1 MKRFFLFAL
10 MALAVLVNAQATTWN
25 LDNCTTDVTMRNGD
39 VLIGEIQP
47 GVAIN
52 VTIAAGA
59 KVTFNNAHVIFTP
72 SGSGQK
78 AKAAPSVNCLGDAE
92 ITIVGNDNKII
103 NSNNGP
109 GIYIPSGKKLKIY
122 GTDADSIYIKGGIQS
137 AAIGAYHDVD
147 AGSIQINGGKIE
159 AHGGYQGAGIG
170 GAHWAN
176 CGAIDIYG
184 GKVKAYG
191 GDRSTG
197 IGSGFDSSQAGYVNI
212 TSMEGTSTTVYAE
225 GGYRAPG
232 IGGACLSTCGFI
244 NISGPRVNVTA
255 VKGTDSPCTIGWGF
269 GCTKSHVGNIT
280 IGGQTYA
287 NGVDRS
293 YFNYPNVHDIDLSK
307 MHSDFTMQDGD
318 ILTGTLGNDMIR
330 VMVADGAHVTLRN
343 ANIPELLGKGS
354 NCGIECLGNAE
365 ITLEGTNE
373 IWHRGGAYYPAIFYP
388 ENKTL
393 DIKGNGK
400 LIAHGGGYSA
410 GIGTGACTAKG
421 YSSGLLVFDPD
432 DKSTC
437 LNKWAGNLN
446 IYSGTIEAYGGN
458 NGPGIG
464 SARHAHC
471 GMIQILGGKVTAI
484 GGNRAPGIGAAAVTG
499 NIGEEW
505 ATGTDHPTVCGV
517 IRLSGGT
524 VYAQA
529 GSGYAPAIGG
539 SDITSLCDKI
549 YIANTLTK
557 LTAVKGDFAPKCI
570 ASPKGEGEYNPVYIA
585 SDTYAQGIDFSPYY
599 YPDSKVINLSE
610 QNTNISVPDG
620 YTLTGKLAKDYM
632 VEIEDGAEVIL
643 DGVEIDNDGESS
655 NAPAANRA
663 PKGAAVN
670 MNKSGIMLQ
679 GNATLR
685 LRGETTVRS
694 KGDGC
699 PGIYVP
705 SGKVLEIKGDG
716 VMNVY
721 GGRTAAGIGGGLDVD
736 AGHILIED
744 HASVNAYGGNGGAGI
759 GGGYWSNCG
768 DIIITTDGTVN
779 ATGGQDGTG
788 IGSGY
793 DSSHAGKIIIQY
805 GSVNAT
811 GDGKSPAIG
820 AGCMST
826 CGMIYLYS
834 TIRSLK
840 AVKGNQADHSI
851 GKGYG
856 RDSQHGGIAMDDKF
870 YSRGID
876 VSPYLYP
883 NNVIDL
889 ATVNSDFTAYHGAI
903 LTGKLKGAYK
913 ISIEDGATIT
923 LRNAEI
929 MRYAQTNDMSNY
941 WPGITCKGKAIIK
954 LEGTN
959 TVMGMDRND
968 PAIYVP
974 ENKTLFIQ
982 GPGTLYA
989 HSQGAAAS
997 IGAGVGKPCGNI
1009 EIQGGRVEAYNLDS
1023 ESALYGAG
1031 IGGSTANGS
1040 ALGKCG
1046 NIIITGGT
1054 VVARGNSEAPGIGT
1068 GANGYL
1074 SADKKIYILGGIVY
1088 AYGGKDA
1095 PAIGAGWGSQIGG
1108 VEISEDVEFLRAEAG
1123 EGAVYSI
1130 GKSMIRPDKVTKCG
1144 PVKVE
1149 DEVYTEGI
1157 IDEVFYYPSE
1167 AAYLRYRAPK
1177 TIKLD
1182 TLANWPKLV
1191 LVNGDKITGT
1201 LPKAMFVSIV
1211 KGATVTFE
1219 NVTINGVNDA
1229 QKNYA
1234 GVTCEGD
1241 AVIQLV
1247 GANTVKGND
1256 SQYPAFF
1263 VPEGATLQFGGSGS
1277 LTANSWGLAPAI
1289 GGKLNT
1295 NCGNI
1300 LLASGTFDLEGG
1312 VNCPAIGSIQ
1322 NYGCGNITIED
1333 GVNLTATKGA
1343 MAPYT
1348 IGPAKYG
1355 TCQVVRIGNKTGE
1368 VNVSPYYF
1376 PEQYS
1381 YDPYLLDLSTLTND
1395 RHEVY
1400 VQTENTV
1407 ITGTL
1412 PAGVKVQIYIQDRSI
1427 QGVTLRNV
1435 TINGTNSSDAQYAGL
1450 TLTGTNIIRLEGTNT
1465 IRGFY
1470 KDYPGIYVNADARL
1484 IIYGPGTLNVS
1495 SNGNAPAIGGTRQYG
1510 CGAITIKGGTINATG
1525 GTGCPAIGA
1534 APNKKVWSNIELMG
1548 GTIYATGG
1556 LDAPAIGAGR
1566 GGEVYNVVIH
1576 NSITKLRAAK
1586 GSGSTYCIG
1595 TTADPSKSYV
1605 TFAGQHYYP
1614 ANIQKSCFG
1623 TENVFTYDP
1632 TQTSLIKYSIN
1643 DGATLWGDFSN
1654 FELTAPENVSF
1665 TLDYFT
1671 YNQTGNSVNP
1681 AIKCYGGNTIALN
1694 DEGKINMIGVGEPGI
1709 WCAANK
1715 TITIKA
1721 KNVNYQKEFEINSKY
1736 GPAIGASNLMPC
1748 GNIIIE
1754 SGVIKATGGAG
1765 SPAIGGYA
1773 MYPCGDITIKG
1784 GTLTLKGGKNAPA
1797 IGASA
1802 NVGGNCGAIKLYNT
1816 ITSLEATA
1824 GEGALYSVGRSE
1836 LAECGTIS
1844 LYDNGESATPEVI
1857 ENGIEQNPF
1866 IYPRSAGLSVRRLLN
1881 LEYLEGEV
1889 NERIRIAPDA
1899 VVTFSDVTIGG
1910 QEGYDYHE
1918 PGVYCEGNAGIILMG
1933 HSTVQSFNPNY
1944 PGIYVPE
1951 GSTLVLYALVG
1962 STDAALDATCK
1973 GTVARVN
1980 MLKKVNGRFVPADD
1994 SNPKMAAGIGG
2005 YIDANGKPKNCGN
2018 ILING
2023 ANITATGGAGHPGI
2037 GGGTLASCGTITI
2050 NGGSVLAIGGPE
2062 APGIGA
2068 GTSGSCGAIRLT
2080 NQVTRVEARAGE
2092 GAQNSVGFANTDAE
2106 AGMESS
2112 CNGIIVGSIEYG
2124 EGITDPIFIYEPTD
2138 EERKEDIE
2146 IVNGNA
2152 QTNDGKIYKVMIN
2165 GQLLIINGNQ
2175 IYTITG
2181 QRVK

>member
-10 MALAVLVNAQATTWN
+10 MALAVLVNAQATTWY
-25 LDNCTTDVTMRNGD
+25 LDNCTSDVTMRNGD
-39 VLIGEIQP
+39 VLTGEIQP

-92 ITIVGNDNKII
+92 ITIVGNDNQII

-176 CGAIDIYG
+176 CDAIDIWG
-184 GKVKAYG
+184 GNIKAYG

-197 IGSGFDSSQAGYVNI
+197 IGSGFDSSNAGYVNI

-232 IGGACLSTCGFI
+232 IGGACLSKCGFI

-269 GCTKSHVGNIT
+269 GSSKSNVGNIT

-307 MHSDFTMQDGD
+307 MHSDFIAQNGD
-318 ILTGTLGNDMIR
+318 VLFGTLGTDEIMIE
-330 VMVADGAHVTLRN
+330 VAAGATITLRN
-343 ANIPELLGKGS
+343 AVIPERSSGRS
-354 NCGIECLGNAE
+354 VCGIACLGNAK
-365 ITLEGTNE
+365 IMLEGANE
-373 IWHRGGAYYPAIFYP
+373 VHHRGSAHFPAIYI
-388 ENKTL
+388 EEGKTL
-393 DIKGNGK
+393 TIEGSGSLKAYG
-400 LIAHGGGYSA
+400 ATHSA
-410 GIGTGACTAKG
+410 AIGTGARGAFNASILGHTVTDTEDINAG
-421 YSSGLLVFDPD
+421 
-432 DKSTC
+432 
-437 LNKWAGNLN
+437 LNKNAGNIIIN
-446 IYSGTIEAYGGN
+446 SGTIEAYGGN
-458 NGPGIG
+458 YGPGIG
-464 SARHAHC
+464 AARHAHC
-471 GMIQILGGKVTAI
+471 GEISISGTAKVTAI
-484 GGNRAPGIGAAAVTG
+484 GGYEAPGIGAAG
-499 NIGEEW
+499 
-505 ATGTDHPTVCGV
+505 ATGIDYPTECGT
-517 IRLSGGT
+517 IRLMGGT
-524 VYAQA
+524 VYAQ
-529 GSGYAPAIGG
+529 GKGHAPAIGAENNFRDAKCG
-539 SDITSLCDKI
+539 SIFISGL
-549 YIANTLTK
+549 NK
-557 LTAVKGDFAPKCI
+557 LTAVKGNEAEKCI
-570 ASPKGEGEYNPVYIA
+570 YSTHGGVSVDGTSYP
-585 SDTYAQGIDFSPYY
+585 SGITFHTYY
-599 YPDSKVINLSE
+599 YPDSKVIDLSDQHTKIE
-610 QNTNISVPDG
+610 VPDG
-620 YTLTGKLAKDYM
+620 YTLIGTLPDNAS
-632 VEIEDGAEVIL
+632 VEIEDGAEIIL
-643 DGVEIDNDGESS
+643 DGVGIDNDGGSAS
-655 NAPAANRA
+655 APAANRA

-670 MNKSGIMLQ
+670 MNKSGIMLK
-679 GNATLR
+679 GSATIR
-685 LRGETTVRS
+685 LKGEITVRS
-694 KGDGC
+694 RGDGC

-793 DSSHAGKIIIQY
+793 DSSHAGQIIIQY
-805 GSVNAT
+805 GTVNAT

-856 RDSQHGGIAMDDKF
+856 AASQHGGIAMDDKF

-913 ISIEDGATIT
+913 ISIDDGATIT

-929 MRYAQTNDMSNY
+929 MRYAQTTDMSNY

-1009 EIQGGRVEAYNLDS
+1009 EIQGGRVEAYSLNPEGS
-1023 ESALYGAG
+1023 FYGAG

-1040 ALGKCG
+1040 AFGKCG
-1046 NIIITGGT
+1046 DIIITGGT

-1068 GANGYL
+1068 GANGYP
-1074 SADKKIYILGGIVY
+1074 SAGKKIYILGGIVY
-1088 AYGGKDA
+1088 AYGGKNA

-1123 EGAVYSI
+1123 DGAVYSI
-1130 GKSMIRPDKVTKCG
+1130 GKSMIRPDKTTECG

-1149 DEVYTEGI
+1149 DEVYPEGI
-1157 IDEVFYYPSE
+1157 TDEVFYYPSE
-1167 AAYLRYRAPK
+1167 SAYLRYRAPK

-1219 NVTINGVNDA
+1219 NVTINGENDA

-1277 LTANSWGLAPAI
+1277 LTAKSWGLAPAI

-1355 TCQVVRIGNKTGE
+1355 TCQVVRIGNNTGE
-1368 VNVSPYYF
+1368 VNVSPYHF

-1671 YNQTGNSVNP
+1671 YNQTANSVNP

-1709 WCAANK
+1709 WCTANK

-1736 GPAIGASNLMPC
+1736 GPAIGASNLMSC

-1754 SGVIKATGGAG
+1754 SGLIKATGGAG
-1765 SPAIGGYA
+1765 CPAIGGYA
-1773 MYPCGDITIKG
+1773 MSPCGDITIKG

-1802 NVGGNCGAIKLYNT
+1802 MVAGNCGAIKLYNT

-1866 IYPRSAGLSVRRLLN
+1866 IYPRAAGLSVRRLLN

-1951 GSTLVLYALVG
+1951 GCTLVLYALVG

-1994 SNPKMAAGIGG
+1994 SNPKMASGIGG
-2005 YIDANGKPKNCGN
+2005 YIDADGKPKNCGN

-2068 GTSGSCGAIRLT
+2068 GTSGSCGEIRFT

-2092 GAQNSVGFANTDAE
+2092 GAPNSVGFAETDATI
-2106 AGMESS
+2106 GMESS
-2112 CNGIIVGSIEYG
+2112 CNGIIVGHDSYG
-2124 EGITDPIFIYEPTD
+2124 EGITDRIFIYEPTE
-2138 EERKEDIE
+2138 EERTEDIE
-2146 IVNGNA
+2146 VVSGNT
-2152 QTNDGKIYKVMIN
+2152 QTKDGKIYKVMIN

>member
-1 MKRFFLFAL
+1 MT
-10 MALAVLVNAQATTWN
+10 LANAEATRWN
-25 LDNCTTDVTMRNGD
+25 LTKATADITMSDGD
-39 VLIGEIQP
+39 VLTGTLQP

-52 VTIAAGA
+52 VTIEAGA
-59 KVTFNNAHVIFTP
+59 KVTFEDAVLVFNP
-72 SGSGQK
+72 KGSVTKG
-78 AKAAPSVNCLGDAE
+78 KAAPAVNCLGDAE
-92 ITIVGNDNKII
+92 ITIKGENQII
-103 NSNNGP
+103 NGGNSYS
-109 GIYIPSGKKLKIY
+109 GIYVPNSKKL
-122 GTDADSIYIKGGIQS
+122 TIKGTNADKLYLQGGLYG
-137 AAIGAYHDVD
+137 AGIGAYRDVD
-147 AGSIQINGGKIE
+147 AGNIQIEGGTIE
-159 AHGGYQGAGIG
+159 AHGGMYGAGIG
-170 GAHWAN
+170 GSYLAN
-176 CGAIDIYG
+176 CGTIDIYG
-184 GKVKAYG
+184 GNIKAYG
-191 GDRSTG
+191 GNRGTG
-197 IGSGFDSSQAGYVNI
+197 IGSGFDSSKAAYVNI
-212 TSMEGTSTTVYAE
+212 TKMAGTSTTVYAQ
-225 GGYRAPG
+225 GGFRSPG
-232 IGGACLSTCGFI
+232 IGAACLGTCGV
-244 NISGPRVNVTA
+244 ISISTGVDVTA
-255 VKGTDSPCTIGWGF
+255 VKGDESLCSIGWGY
-269 GCTKSHVGNIT
+269 GNKSSSAGTIT
-280 IGGQTYA
+280 IGGKTYPE
-287 NGVDRS
+287 GVDRS
-293 YFNYPNVHDIDLSK
+293 YFNYPNVHDIDLSQ

-343 ANIPELLGKGS
+343 AVIPQILGSKPS
-354 NCGIECLGNAE
+354 TCGIECLGNAE

-421 YSSGLLVFDPD
+421 SSSGILVFDPD

-458 NGPGIG
+458 GGPGIG

-484 GGNRAPGIGAAAVTG
+484 GGQRAPGIGAAAVTS
-499 NIGEEW
+499 NIGGAW
-505 ATGTDHPTVCGV
+505 ATGFDHPTVCGE

-539 SDITSLCDKI
+539 TGMSSLCSKI
-549 YIANTLTK
+549 FIANTLSK

-570 ASPKGEGEYNPVYIA
+570 ACPNSDGEYNPVYIA

-610 QNTNISVPDG
+610 QKTNISVPDG

-643 DGVEIDNDGESS
+643 DGVEIDNDGGSS
-655 NAPAANRA
+655 KAPAANRA

-670 MNKSGIMLQ
+670 MNQSGIMLQ

-685 LRGETTVRS
+685 LKGETTVRS

-721 GGRTAAGIGGGLDVD
+721 GGRTAAGIGGGQDVD

-779 ATGGQDGTG
+779 ATGGEDGTG

-856 RDSQHGGIAMDDKF
+856 AASQHGGIAMDDKF
-870 YSRGID
+870 FSNGID
-876 VSPYLYP
+876 VSPYYYP

-889 ATVNSDFTAYHGAI
+889 ATITSDFTAYQGSV

-929 MRYAQTNDMSNY
+929 MRYAQTTDMDNY

-1031 IGGSTANGS
+1031 IGGSSASGS

-1068 GANGYL
+1068 GANGFP

-1088 AYGGKDA
+1088 AYGGKNA

-1108 VEISEDVEFLRAEAG
+1108 VEISEDVEFLRVEAG
-1123 EGAVYSI
+1123 DGAIYSI
-1130 GKSMIRPDKVTKCG
+1130 GKSMIRPDKTTKCG

-1157 IDEVFYYPSE
+1157 TDDVFYYPSE
-1167 AAYLRYRAPK
+1167 NAYARYRAPM

-1182 TLANWPKLV
+1182 TLTNWSKLV
-1191 LVNGDKITGT
+1191 LVNGDKITGK

-1211 KGATVTFE
+1211 NGATVTFDK
-1219 NVTINGVNDA
+1219 VTINGENDA

-1234 GVTCEGD
+1234 AVTCEGD

-1263 VPEGATLQFGGSGS
+1263 VPEGATLQFKGSGS
-1277 LTANSWGLAPAI
+1277 LTAKSWGGAPAI
-1289 GGKLNT
+1289 GGKVNT
-1295 NCGNI
+1295 DCGNI
-1300 LLASGTFDLEGG
+1300 LLASGTYDLEGG
-1312 VNCPAIGSIQ
+1312 TYCPAIGSAYG
-1322 NYGCGNITIED
+1322 YGCGDIEIRD
-1333 GVNLTATKGA
+1333 GVTLTARKGTSAPNTIGAAKNGTCGSILIGYKTGAVTESPYNFPYTPSWSPNYVNLSNLTPAETFIQVADGA
-1343 MAPYT
+1343 
-1348 IGPAKYG
+1348 
-1355 TCQVVRIGNKTGE
+1355 
-1368 VNVSPYYF
+1368 
-1376 PEQYS
+1376 
-1381 YDPYLLDLSTLTND
+1381 
-1395 RHEVY
+1395 
-1400 VQTENTV
+1400 V

-1412 PAGVKVQIYIQDRSI
+1412 PSNVKCQIMLQNGTIKLKD
-1427 QGVTLRNV
+1427 V
-1435 TINGTNSSDAQYAGL
+1435 TIDGSASGDWAGL
-1450 TLTGTNIIRLEGTNT
+1450 TLYTGSCTLVLEGTNT
-1465 IRGFY
+1465 IRSFGG
-1470 KDYPGIYVNADARL
+1470 DHPAIEVPSDARL
-1484 IIYGPGTLNVS
+1484 TIRGTGSLTATPRATSRSNVAIG
-1495 SNGNAPAIGGTRQYG
+1495 SNYSGTITIRGGNITATGGLGSPAIGGNTNCEGIYLE
-1510 CGAITIKGGTINATG
+1510 GGTINAT
-1525 GTGCPAIGA
+1525 
-1534 APNKKVWSNIELMG
+1534 
-1548 GTIYATGG
+1548 
-1556 LDAPAIGAGR
+1556 
-1566 GGEVYNVVIH
+1566 
-1576 NSITKLRAAK
+1576 
-1586 GSGSTYCIG
+1586 
-1595 TTADPSKSYV
+1595 
-1605 TFAGQHYYP
+1605 
-1614 ANIQKSCFG
+1614 
-1623 TENVFTYDP
+1623 
-1632 TQTSLIKYSIN
+1632 
-1643 DGATLWGDFSN
+1643 
-1654 FELTAPENVSF
+1654 
-1665 TLDYFT
+1665 
-1671 YNQTGNSVNP
+1671 
-1681 AIKCYGGNTIALN
+1681 
-1694 DEGKINMIGVGEPGI
+1694 
-1709 WCAANK
+1709 
-1715 TITIKA
+1715 
-1721 KNVNYQKEFEINSKY
+1721 
-1736 GPAIGASNLMPC
+1736 
-1748 GNIIIE
+1748 
-1754 SGVIKATGGAG
+1754 
-1765 SPAIGGYA
+1765 
-1773 MYPCGDITIKG
+1773 
-1784 GTLTLKGGKNAPA
+1784 GGKNAPA
-1797 IGASA
+1797 IGAGVSGKIKGITITDGVTKLVA
-1802 NVGGNCGAIKLYNT
+1802 AKGTGGAVMSKYSIGSENVDNQYPGTVYIAGAGVRGIVDDVFTWEPGVSDIVDYTITNGETLSGDYTRFHLVAPSGVNFNLKGVTINGTNDKNRKYAGITCNGGSVITMVGGYTNT
-1816 ITSLEATA
+1816 ITGFYEEYPAIQPSDGGSLLFSSDSNPDNKLIVRTNGKAPAIGGIRNQTIRGIYFTNDMYATIEAYGGDSCPAIGTGINGRITDKIEFYDGNLNIKATGGKGAAAIGTAVGATFGTDGYINIEEGVESLVATA
-1824 GEGALYSVGRSE
+1824 GEGAIYSIEGRVVYVE
-1836 LAECGTIS
+1836 DDR
-1844 LYDNGESATPEVI
+1844 YVD
-1857 ENGIEQNPF
+1857 GIEQNPF
-1866 IYPRSAGLSVRRLLN
+1866 IYPRSAGLSVRTLYN
-1881 LEYLEGEV
+1881 LESIEGEV
-1889 NERIRIAPDA
+1889 NERIRIAPNA
-1899 VVTFSDVTIGG
+1899 IVTFSDVTIGG

-1918 PGVYCEGNAGIILMG
+1918 PGVYCYGDAAIILMG
-1933 HSTVQSFNPNY
+1933 HNTVQSFNPNY

-1951 GSTLVLYALVG
+1951 GHTLVLYALVG
-1962 STDAALDATCK
+1962 STDAALDASSK
-1973 GTVARVN
+1973 GIVVRLNSV
-1980 MLKKVNGRFVPADD
+1980 KKVNGRFVPADN
-1994 SNPKMAAGIGG
+1994 SNPKLAAGIGG
-2005 YIDANGKPKNCGN
+2005 YIDAEGKVKNCGN

-2037 GGGTLASCGTITI
+2037 GGGTSGSCGTITI

-2068 GTSGSCGAIRLT
+2068 GTSGSCGEIRFT

-2092 GAQNSVGFANTDAE
+2092 GAPNSVGFAQTDE
-2106 AGMESS
+2106 TIGMQSS
-2112 CNGIIVGSIEYG
+2112 CSGIIVGATEYG
-2124 EGITDPIFIYEPTD
+2124 DGIEDPIFIYEPTG
-2138 EERKEDIE
+2138 EDHPQGIE
-2146 IVNGNA
+2146 TVQGESQLNA
-2152 QTNDGKIYKVMIN
+2152 SKTYKVLIN
-2165 GQLLIINGNQ
+2165 GQMLIVNDKH

-2181 QRVK
+2181 QRIQ

>member
-1 MKRFFLFAL
+1 MKRFFLSAL

-92 ITIVGNDNKII
+92 ITIVGNDNQII
-103 NSNNGP
+103 NSNNGS
-109 GIYIPSGKKLKIY
+109 GIYIPSGKKL
-122 GTDADSIYIKGGIQS
+122 TIKGTNADKLYLQGGLYS
-137 AAIGAYHDVD
+137 AGIGAYRDVD
-147 AGSIQINGGKIE
+147 AGNIQIEGGTIE
-159 AHGGYQGAGIG
+159 AHGGMYGAGIG
-170 GAHWAN
+170 GSYLAN
-176 CGAIDIYG
+176 CGTIDIYG
-184 GKVKAYG
+184 GNIKAYG
-191 GDRSTG
+191 GNRGTG
-197 IGSGFDSSQAGYVNI
+197 IGSGFDSSKAGYVNI
-212 TSMEGTSTTVYAE
+212 TKMAGTSTTVYAQ
-225 GGYRAPG
+225 GGFRSPG
-232 IGGACLSTCGFI
+232 IGAACLSTCGV
-244 NISGPRVNVTA
+244 ISISTGVDVTA
-255 VKGTDSPCTIGWGF
+255 VKGTESLCSIGWGY
-269 GCTKSHVGNIT
+269 GGKSSNAGTIT
-280 IGGQTYA
+280 IGGQTYV

-343 ANIPELLGKGS
+343 AVIPQILGSKPS
-354 NCGIECLGNAE
+354 TCGIECLGNAE

-421 YSSGLLVFDPD
+421 SSSGILVFDPD

-446 IYSGTIEAYGGN
+446 IYSGTIEAYGGVG
-458 NGPGIG
+458 GPGIG

-484 GGNRAPGIGAAAVTG
+484 GGNRAPGIGAAPVTE
-499 NIGEEW
+499 NIGSEW
-505 ATGTDHPTVCGV
+505 PTGFDHPTVCGV

-524 VYAQA
+524 VYAEA
-529 GSGYAPAIGG
+529 GRGYAPAIGG
-539 SDITSLCDKI
+539 YDITGLCDKI

-557 LTAVKGDFAPKCI
+557 LTAFKGDFAPKCI
-570 ASPKGEGEYNPVYIA
+570 ASPKSDGTYNPVYIA
-585 SDTYAQGIDFSPYY
+585 SDTYAEGIDFSPYY

-610 QNTNISVPDG
+610 QRTNISVPDG
-620 YTLTGKLAKDYM
+620 YTLTGKLGNDYM

-643 DGVEIDNDGESS
+643 DGVEIDNDGGSAS
-655 NAPAANRA
+655 APAANRA
-663 PKGAAVN
+663 PAAAVN
-670 MNKSGIMLQ
+670 MNKSGIMLK

-685 LRGETTVRS
+685 LKGETTVRS

-721 GGRTAAGIGGGLDVD
+721 GGHKAAGIGGGQDVD
-736 AGHILIED
+736 AGHIMILDE
-744 HASVNAYGGNGGAGI
+744 ASVNAYGGYNGAGI

-768 DIIITTDGTVN
+768 EIVIWTDGTVN
-779 ATGGQDGTG
+779 ATGGEDGTG

-793 DSSHAGKIIIQY
+793 DSSNAQKIVIKS

-856 RDSQHGGIAMDDKF
+856 AASQHGGIAMDDKF

-903 LTGKLKGAYK
+903 LTGKLNGLHK
-913 ISIEDGATIT
+913 ISIEDGATVT

-929 MRYAQTNDMSNY
+929 RRYAMTTELNY
-941 WPGITCKGKAIIK
+941 WPGITCIGRAIIK

-959 TVMGMDRND
+959 TVTSMDRTNS
-968 PAIYVP
+968 AIYVP
-974 ENKTLFIQ
+974 ENKTLVIQ

-989 HSQGAAAS
+989 HAQGSPAS

-1009 EIQGGRVEAYNLDS
+1009 EIQGGRVEAYSLNPEGS
-1023 ESALYGAG
+1023 FYGAG
-1031 IGGSTANGS
+1031 IGGSSASGS

-1046 NIIITGGT
+1046 DIIITGGT

-1068 GANGYL
+1068 GANGFP

-1123 EGAVYSI
+1123 EGAIYSI
-1130 GKSMIRPDKVTKCG
+1130 GKSMIRPDKTTKCG

-1157 IDEVFYYPSE
+1157 TDEVFYYPSE

-1177 TIKLD
+1177 TINLD

-1211 KGATVTFE
+1211 KGANVTFE

-1234 GVTCEGD
+1234 AVTCEGD

-1263 VPEGATLQFGGSGS
+1263 VPEGATLQFKGSGS
-1277 LTANSWGLAPAI
+1277 LTAKSWGGAPAI
-1289 GGKLNT
+1289 GGKVNT

-1300 LLASGTFDLEGG
+1300 LLASGTYNLEGG
-1312 VNCPAIGSIQ
+1312 TYCPAIGSTYG
-1322 NYGCGNITIED
+1322 YGCGDIEIRD
-1333 GVNLTATKGA
+1333 GVTLTAKKGTQAPNTIGAAKNGTCGSILIGYNTGAVTESPYNFPYTPSWSPNYVNLSNLTPAETFIQVADGA
-1343 MAPYT
+1343 
-1348 IGPAKYG
+1348 
-1355 TCQVVRIGNKTGE
+1355 
-1368 VNVSPYYF
+1368 
-1376 PEQYS
+1376 
-1381 YDPYLLDLSTLTND
+1381 
-1395 RHEVY
+1395 
-1400 VQTENTV
+1400 V

-1412 PAGVKVQIYIQDRSI
+1412 PSNVKCQIMLQNGTIKLKD
-1427 QGVTLRNV
+1427 V
-1435 TINGTNSSDAQYAGL
+1435 TIDGSATGDWAGL
-1450 TLTGTNIIRLEGTNT
+1450 TLYTGSCTLVLEGTNT
-1465 IRGFY
+1465 IRSFGG
-1470 KDYPGIYVNADARL
+1470 DHPAIEVPSDARL
-1484 IIYGPGTLNVS
+1484 TIRGTGSLTATPRATSRSNVAIG
-1495 SNGNAPAIGGTRQYG
+1495 SNYSGTITIRGGNITATGGLGSPAIGGNTNCEGIYLE
-1510 CGAITIKGGTINATG
+1510 GGTINAT
-1525 GTGCPAIGA
+1525 
-1534 APNKKVWSNIELMG
+1534 
-1548 GTIYATGG
+1548 
-1556 LDAPAIGAGR
+1556 
-1566 GGEVYNVVIH
+1566 
-1576 NSITKLRAAK
+1576 
-1586 GSGSTYCIG
+1586 
-1595 TTADPSKSYV
+1595 
-1605 TFAGQHYYP
+1605 
-1614 ANIQKSCFG
+1614 
-1623 TENVFTYDP
+1623 
-1632 TQTSLIKYSIN
+1632 
-1643 DGATLWGDFSN
+1643 
-1654 FELTAPENVSF
+1654 
-1665 TLDYFT
+1665 
-1671 YNQTGNSVNP
+1671 
-1681 AIKCYGGNTIALN
+1681 
-1694 DEGKINMIGVGEPGI
+1694 
-1709 WCAANK
+1709 
-1715 TITIKA
+1715 
-1721 KNVNYQKEFEINSKY
+1721 
-1736 GPAIGASNLMPC
+1736 
-1748 GNIIIE
+1748 
-1754 SGVIKATGGAG
+1754 
-1765 SPAIGGYA
+1765 
-1773 MYPCGDITIKG
+1773 
-1784 GTLTLKGGKNAPA
+1784 GGKNAPA
-1797 IGASA
+1797 IGAGVSGKIKGITITDGVTKLVA
-1802 NVGGNCGAIKLYNT
+1802 AKGTGGASMAKYSIGADVTDNQYPGTVYIAGAGVRGIVDDVFTWEPGVSDIVDYTITNGETLSGDYTRFHLVAPYGVNFNLKGVTINGTNDKNRKYAGITCGGNT
-1816 ITSLEATA
+1816 ITMVGGYTNTITGFYEEYPAIQPVDGASLLFSSDSNPDNKLIVRTNGKAPAIGGIRNQTIRGIYFTNDMYATIEAYGGDSCPAIGTGINGRITDKIEFYDGNLNIKATGGKGAAAIGTAVGATFGTDGYINIEEGVESLVATA
-1824 GEGALYSVGRSE
+1824 GEGAIYSIEGRVVYVE
-1836 LAECGTIS
+1836 DDR
-1844 LYDNGESATPEVI
+1844 YVD
-1857 ENGIEQNPF
+1857 GIEQNPF
-1866 IYPRSAGLSVRRLLN
+1866 IYPRSAGLSVRRLYN
-1881 LEYLEGEV
+1881 LESLEGEV

-1918 PGVYCEGNAGIILMG
+1918 PGIICEGNAGIILMG
-1933 HSTVQSFNPNY
+1933 HNTVQSFNPNY

-1951 GSTLVLYALVG
+1951 GHTLVLYALVG
-1962 STDAALDATCK
+1962 STDAALDASSK
-1973 GTVARVN
+1973 GNVVRLNSV
-1980 MLKKVNGRFVPADD
+1980 KKVNGRFVPADN
-1994 SNPKMAAGIGG
+1994 SNPKLASGIGG
-2005 YIDANGKPKNCGN
+2005 YIDAGGKVMNCGN

-2037 GGGTLASCGTITI
+2037 GGGTSGSCGTITI

-2068 GTSGSCGAIRLT
+2068 GTSGSCGEIRFT

-2092 GAQNSVGFANTDAE
+2092 GAPNSVGFAETDATI
-2106 AGMESS
+2106 GMESS
-2112 CNGIIVGSIEYG
+2112 CSGIIVGHDSYG
-2124 EGITDPIFIYEPTD
+2124 DGITDRIFIYEPTE
-2138 EERKEDIE
+2138 EERTEDIE
-2146 IVNGNA
+2146 VVSGNT
-2152 QTNDGKIYKVMIN
+2152 QTKDGKTYKVMIN
-2165 GQLLIINGNQ
+2165 GQLLIVNSNQ

>member
-1 MKRFFLFAL
+1 MKRFFLSAL

-25 LDNCTTDVTMRNGD
+25 LDNCTSDVTMRDGD

-103 NSNNGP
+103 NSNNGS

-232 IGGACLSTCGFI
+232 IGGACLSKCGLI
-244 NISGPRVNVTA
+244 NIAGPRVNVTA
-255 VKGTDSPCTIGWGF
+255 VKGTDSPCSIGWGF
-269 GCTKSHVGNIT
+269 GSSKSNVGNIT

-307 MHSDFTMQDGD
+307 MHSDFIAQNGD
-318 ILTGTLGNDMIR
+318 VLFGKLGTDEIMIE
-330 VMVADGAHVTLRN
+330 VAAGATITLRN
-343 ANIPELLGKGS
+343 AVIPERSSGRS
-354 NCGIECLGNAE
+354 VCGIACLGNAK
-365 ITLEGTNE
+365 IMLEGANE
-373 IWHRGGAYYPAIFYP
+373 VHHRGSAHFPAIYI
-388 ENKTL
+388 EDGKTL
-393 DIKGNGK
+393 TIEGSGSLKAYG
-400 LIAHGGGYSA
+400 ATHSA
-410 GIGTGACTAKG
+410 AIGTGARVAFNASILGHTVTDTEDINAG
-421 YSSGLLVFDPD
+421 
-432 DKSTC
+432 
-437 LNKWAGNLN
+437 LNKNAGNIIIN
-446 IYSGTIEAYGGN
+446 SGTIEAYGGN
-458 NGPGIG
+458 YGPGIG
-464 SARHAHC
+464 AARHAHC
-471 GMIQILGGKVTAI
+471 GEISISGTAKVTAI
-484 GGNRAPGIGAAAVTG
+484 GGYEAPGIGAAG
-499 NIGEEW
+499 
-505 ATGTDHPTVCGV
+505 ATGIDYPTVCGT
-517 IRLSGGT
+517 IHLLGGT
-524 VYAQA
+524 IYAQ
-529 GSGYAPAIGG
+529 GKGHAPAIGAENNFRDAKCG
-539 SDITSLCDKI
+539 NIFISGL
-549 YIANTLTK
+549 NK
-557 LTAVKGDFAPKCI
+557 LTAVKGNEAEKCI
-570 ASPKGEGEYNPVYIA
+570 YSTHGGVSVDGTSYP
-585 SDTYAQGIDFSPYY
+585 SGITFHTYY
-599 YPDSKVINLSE
+599 YPDSKVIDLSDQHTKIE
-610 QNTNISVPDG
+610 VPDG
-620 YTLTGKLAKDYM
+620 YTLIGTLPDNAS
-632 VEIEDGAEVIL
+632 VEIEDGAEIIL
-643 DGVEIDNDGESS
+643 DGVGIDNDGGSAS
-655 NAPAANRA
+655 APAANRA

-670 MNKSGIMLQ
+670 MNKSGIMLK
-679 GNATLR
+679 GSATIR
-685 LRGETTVRS
+685 LKGEITVRS
-694 KGDGC
+694 RGNGC

-716 VMNVY
+716 VLNVY

-759 GGGYWSNCG
+759 GGGYLSNCG

-779 ATGGQDGTG
+779 ATGGEDGTG

-793 DSSHAGKIIIQY
+793 DSSHAGQIIIQY
-805 GSVNAT
+805 GTVNAT

-903 LTGKLKGAYK
+903 LTGKLNGLHK
-913 ISIEDGATIT
+913 ISIEDGATVT

-929 MRYAQTNDMSNY
+929 RRYAMTTDLNY
-941 WPGITCKGKAIIK
+941 WPGITCKGRAIIK

-959 TVMGMDRND
+959 TVTSMDRTNS
-968 PAIYVP
+968 AIYVP
-974 ENKTLFIQ
+974 ENKTLVIQ

-989 HSQGAAAS
+989 HAQGSPAS

-1009 EIQGGRVEAYNLDS
+1009 EIQGGRVEAYSLNPEGS
-1023 ESALYGAG
+1023 FYGAG

-1040 ALGKCG
+1040 AFGTCG
-1046 NIIITGGT
+1046 DIIITGGT

-1068 GANGYL
+1068 GANAYL
-1074 SADKKIYILGGIVY
+1074 SAGKKIYILGGIVY

-1095 PAIGAGWGSQIGG
+1095 PAIGAGWGSQIDG

-1149 DEVYTEGI
+1149 DEVYPEGI

-1167 AAYLRYRAPK
+1167 AAYARYRAPK
-1177 TIKLD
+1177 TIRLD

-1211 KGATVTFE
+1211 KGANVTFE

-1263 VPEGATLQFGGSGS
+1263 VPEGATLQFKGSGS
-1277 LTANSWGLAPAI
+1277 LTAKSWGGAPAI
-1289 GGKLNT
+1289 GGKVNT

-1300 LLASGTFDLEGG
+1300 LLASGTYNLEGG
-1312 VNCPAIGSIQ
+1312 TYCPAIGSAYG
-1322 NYGCGNITIED
+1322 YGCGNIEIRD
-1333 GVNLTATKGA
+1333 GVTLTARKGASAPNTIGAAKNGTCGSILIGYNTGAVTESPYNFPYTPSWSPNYVNLSNLTPAETFIQVADGA
-1343 MAPYT
+1343 
-1348 IGPAKYG
+1348 
-1355 TCQVVRIGNKTGE
+1355 
-1368 VNVSPYYF
+1368 
-1376 PEQYS
+1376 
-1381 YDPYLLDLSTLTND
+1381 
-1395 RHEVY
+1395 
-1400 VQTENTV
+1400 V

-1412 PAGVKVQIYIQDRSI
+1412 PSNVKCQIMLQNGTIKLKD
-1427 QGVTLRNV
+1427 V
-1435 TINGTNSSDAQYAGL
+1435 TIDGSASGDWAGL
-1450 TLTGTNIIRLEGTNT
+1450 TLYTGSCTLVLEGTNT
-1465 IRGFY
+1465 IRSFGG
-1470 KDYPGIYVNADARL
+1470 DHPAIEVPSDARL
-1484 IIYGPGTLNVS
+1484 TIRGTGSLTATPRATSRSNVAIG
-1495 SNGNAPAIGGTRQYG
+1495 SNYSGTITIRGGNITATGGLGSPAIGGNTNCEGIYLE
-1510 CGAITIKGGTINATG
+1510 GGTINAT
-1525 GTGCPAIGA
+1525 
-1534 APNKKVWSNIELMG
+1534 
-1548 GTIYATGG
+1548 
-1556 LDAPAIGAGR
+1556 
-1566 GGEVYNVVIH
+1566 
-1576 NSITKLRAAK
+1576 
-1586 GSGSTYCIG
+1586 
-1595 TTADPSKSYV
+1595 
-1605 TFAGQHYYP
+1605 
-1614 ANIQKSCFG
+1614 
-1623 TENVFTYDP
+1623 
-1632 TQTSLIKYSIN
+1632 
-1643 DGATLWGDFSN
+1643 
-1654 FELTAPENVSF
+1654 
-1665 TLDYFT
+1665 
-1671 YNQTGNSVNP
+1671 
-1681 AIKCYGGNTIALN
+1681 
-1694 DEGKINMIGVGEPGI
+1694 
-1709 WCAANK
+1709 
-1715 TITIKA
+1715 
-1721 KNVNYQKEFEINSKY
+1721 
-1736 GPAIGASNLMPC
+1736 
-1748 GNIIIE
+1748 
-1754 SGVIKATGGAG
+1754 
-1765 SPAIGGYA
+1765 
-1773 MYPCGDITIKG
+1773 
-1784 GTLTLKGGKNAPA
+1784 GGKNAPA
-1797 IGASA
+1797 IGAGVSGKIKA
-1802 NVGGNCGAIKLYNT
+1802 ISITDGVTKLVAAKGTGGAVMSKYSIGADVTDNQYPGTVYIAGTGVRGIVDDVFTWEPGVSDIVDYTITNGETLSGDFTRFHLVAPTYVEFKIKGVTINGDNNKNRKYAGITCSGSNKITMVGGYTNT
-1816 ITSLEATA
+1816 ITGFYEEYPAIHIQSNGISINSDGNPSNKLIARSNGKAPAIGGTRNQTISNMLFMGANIEAYGGDSCPAIGTGINGRITKNIEFYDGGNIKATGGRGAAAIGTAIGGIFDPQYPNTEGWINIEEGVESLVATA
-1824 GEGALYSVGRSE
+1824 GKGARYSIEGRVVFVEDDRYV
-1836 LAECGTIS
+1836 
-1844 LYDNGESATPEVI
+1844 D
-1857 ENGIEQNPF
+1857 GIEQNPF
-1866 IYPRSAGLSVRRLLN
+1866 IYPRSAGLSVRTLSN

-1889 NERIRIAPDA
+1889 NERIRIYPNAL
-1899 VVTFSDVTIGG
+1899 VTFSDVTIGG

-1918 PGVYCEGNAGIILMG
+1918 PGVYCYGDAAILLMG
-1933 HSTVQSFNPNY
+1933 HNTVQSFNPNY

-1951 GSTLVLYALVG
+1951 GYTLTLYALVG
-1962 STDAALDATCK
+1962 STDAALDASSK
-1973 GTVARVN
+1973 GNVVRLNSV
-1980 MLKKVNGRFVPADD
+1980 KKVNGRFVPADN
-1994 SNPKMAAGIGG
+1994 SNPKLAAGIGG
-2005 YIDANGKPKNCGN
+2005 YIDAEGKVKNCGN

-2037 GGGTLASCGTITI
+2037 GGGTSGSCGTITI

-2068 GTSGSCGAIRLT
+2068 GTSGSCGEIRFT

-2092 GAQNSVGFANTDAE
+2092 GAPNSVGFAETDATI
-2106 AGMESS
+2106 GMESS
-2112 CNGIIVGSIEYG
+2112 CSGIIVGHDSYG
-2124 EGITDPIFIYEPTD
+2124 EGITDRIFIYEPTD